1 MKIILQKN
9 FLKEALKNFSLVE
22 NRRTT
27 PSNIKNIKI
36 EATDKI
42 TLSQTDLENNF
53 IIELK
58 GEIVAKGKAFINL
71 NLLKKAIN
79 SSKEK
84 SIVIESDSVKLNV
97 NKIPQNLEEEGSTPI
112 FFKTSKF
119 FDPVSLNVPKFLEAL
134 EIVTPFAEEEKETT
148 DKQRLDMVLITPS
161 GRFVATDGHRLNIF
175 DSNIKVPD
183 LLKYNINDAVSK
195 PGILLS
201 KKIAN
206 ILLSIKNISSLELS
220 FAKDNQQK
228 DYFMLSGNS
237 KFFNFT
243 FITKQIEWFYPDYE
257 RAIPTET
264 PATKISISKS
274 EFLNMLD
281 AIKPLSKNRYIY
293 GTATFFPSDKKVIAK
308 LENDKKE
315 VLVNL
320 NANKNIIV
328 TYRVKYLL
336 DYKNILE
343 KNKDGDITFFMD
355 DNTSTTV
362 VKIDN
367 LDNLICLLM
376 PYRLEEYEIEDLK
389 K

>member
-9 FLKEALKNFSLVE
+9 ILKEALKNFSLVE

-58 GEIVAKGKAFINL
+58 GEIIAKGKAFINL

-97 NKIPQNLEEEGSTPI
+97 NRVPQNLEDSDSFPI
-112 FFKTSKF
+112 FFKVNTYNSIQLDVSKF
-119 FDPVSLNVPKFLEAL
+119 IEAL
-134 EIVTPFAEEEKETT
+134 EIVTPFAEEEKEIT
-148 DKQRLDMVLITPS
+148 DKPRLDMVLITPS

-175 DSNIKVPD
+175 DSNIKIPD

-195 PGILLS
+195 PGILLP

-206 ILLSIKNISSLELS
+206 ILLSIKDISSLELS

-228 DYFMLSGNS
+228 DYFILSGNS
-237 KFFNFT
+237 RSFNFT
-243 FITKQIEWFYPDYE
+243 FITKQVEWFYPNYE
-257 RAIPTET
+257 NLIFTET
-264 PATKISISKS
+264 PATKISLLKS

-320 NANKNIIV
+320 NANKDIIV

-336 DYKNILE
+336 DYKDILE
-343 KNKDGDITFFMD
+343 KNKDGNITFFMD

-376 PYRLEEYEIEDLK
+376 PYRLEDYEIKELK

>member
-9 FLKEALKNFSLVE
+9 ILKEALKNFSLVE

-58 GEIVAKGKAFINL
+58 GEIIAKGKAFINL

-97 NKIPQNLEEEGSTPI
+97 NRVPQNLEDSDSFPI
-112 FFKTSKF
+112 FFKVNTYNSIQLDVSKF
-119 FDPVSLNVPKFLEAL
+119 IEAL
-134 EIVTPFAEEEKETT
+134 EIVTPFAEEEKEIT
-148 DKQRLDMVLITPS
+148 DKPRLDMVLITPS

-175 DSNIKVPD
+175 DSNIKIPD

-195 PGILLS
+195 PGILLP

-206 ILLSIKNISSLELS
+206 ILLSIKDISSLELS

-228 DYFMLSGNS
+228 DYFILSGNS

-243 FITKQIEWFYPDYE
+243 FITKQVEWFYPNYE
-257 RAIPTET
+257 NLIFTET
-264 PATKISISKS
+264 PATKISLLKS

-320 NANKNIIV
+320 NANKDIIV

-336 DYKNILE
+336 DYKDILE
-343 KNKDGDITFFMD
+343 KNKDGNITFFMD

-376 PYRLEEYEIEDLK
+376 PYRLEDYEIKELK

>member
-1 MKIILQKN
+1 MKITLQKN
-9 FLKEALKNFSLVE
+9 ILKEALKNFSLVE
-22 NRRTT
+22 NRRTI

-53 IIELK
+53 IIELE
-58 GEIVAKGKAFINL
+58 GEIIAKGKAFINL

-97 NKIPQNLEEEGSTPI
+97 NKIPQNLEEEDSTPI
-112 FFKTSKF
+112 FFKVNTYNSIQL
-119 FDPVSLNVPKFLEAL
+119 DVPKFVEAL
-134 EIVTPFAEEEKETT
+134 EIVTPFAEEEKEIT
-148 DKQRLDMVLITPS
+148 DKQRFDMILITPS

-175 DSNIKVPD
+175 DSNIKILD

-195 PGILLS
+195 PGILLP

-206 ILLSIKNISSLELS
+206 ILLSIKNISNLELS

-228 DYFMLSGNS
+228 DYFILRGNS
-237 KFFNFT
+237 KSFNFT
-243 FITKQIEWFYPDYE
+243 FITKQIEWFYPNYE

-264 PATKISISKS
+264 PATKISIPKS

-320 NANKNIIV
+320 NANKDIIV
-328 TYRVKYLL
+328 TYRIKYLL
-336 DYKNILE
+336 DYKDILE
-343 KNKDGDITFFMD
+343 KNKDGNITFFMD

-367 LDNLICLLM
+367 LDNLTCLLM
-376 PYRLEEYEIEDLK
+376 PYRLEDYEIENLK

>member
-9 FLKEALKNFSLVE
+9 TLKEALKNFSIVK
-22 NRRTT
+22 NKRTT
-27 PSNIKNIKI
+27 PFNTRNIKI

-42 TLSQTDLENNF
+42 TLSQTDLENNL

-58 GEIVAKGKAFINL
+58 GEIIAKGKVFINL

-84 SIVIESDSVKLNV
+84 DIVIESDSVKLNA
-97 NKIPQNLEEEGSTPI
+97 NGIPQNIEDKDSSPS
-112 FFKTSKF
+112 FFK
-119 FDPVSLNVPKFLEAL
+119 VSTYNSIQLDVPKFLEAL
-134 EIVTPFAEEEKETT
+134 EMVTSFAEEEKEIT
-148 DKQRLDMVLITPS
+148 DKQRFDMVLITPS
-161 GRFVATDGHRLNIF
+161 GRFVATDSYRLNIF
-175 DSNIKVPD
+175 DSNIKIPD
-183 LLKYNINDAVSK
+183 LLKFNINDAISK
-195 PGILLS
+195 PGILLP

-206 ILLSIKNISSLELS
+206 ILLSIKDISSLELS

-243 FITKQIEWFYPDYE
+243 FITKQIGWFYPNYE
-257 RAIPTET
+257 RAILTET
-264 PATKISISKS
+264 PATKISIPKK

-281 AIKPLSKNRYIY
+281 AIKPLSINRYAY
-293 GTATFFPSDKKVIAK
+293 GTVTFFPSDKKVIAK

-328 TYRVKYLL
+328 TYRIKYLL

-343 KNKDGDITFFMD
+343 KNKDGNITFFMD
-355 DNTSTTV
+355 DSTSTTV

-367 LDNLICLLM
+367 IDNLICLLM
-376 PYRLEEYEIEDLK
+376 PYRLEDYEIENLK

>member
-1 MKIILQKN
+1 MKITLQKN
-9 FLKEALKNFSLVE
+9 ILKEALKNFSLVE
-22 NRRTT
+22 NRRTI

-53 IIELK
+53 IIELE
-58 GEIVAKGKAFINL
+58 GEIIAKGKAFINL
-71 NLLKKAIN
+71 KLLKKAIS

-97 NKIPQNLEEEGSTPI
+97 NKIPQNLEEEDSTPI
-112 FFKTSKF
+112 FFKVNTYNSIQL
-119 FDPVSLNVPKFLEAL
+119 DVPKFVEAL
-134 EIVTPFAEEEKETT
+134 EIVTPFAEEEKEIT
-148 DKQRLDMVLITPS
+148 DKQRFDMILITPS

-175 DSNIKVPD
+175 DSNIKILD

-195 PGILLS
+195 PGILLP

-206 ILLSIKNISSLELS
+206 ILLSIKNISNLELS

-228 DYFMLSGNS
+228 DYFILRGNS
-237 KFFNFT
+237 KSFNFT
-243 FITKQIEWFYPDYE
+243 FITKQIEWFYPNYE

-264 PATKISISKS
+264 PATKISIPKS

-320 NANKNIIV
+320 NANKDIIV
-328 TYRVKYLL
+328 TYRIKYLL
-336 DYKNILE
+336 DYKDILE
-343 KNKDGDITFFMD
+343 KNKDGNITFFMD

-367 LDNLICLLM
+367 LDNLTCLLM
-376 PYRLEEYEIEDLK
+376 PYRLEDYEIENLK

>member
-1 MKIILQKN
+1 MKITLQKN
-9 FLKEALKNFSLVE
+9 ILKEALKNFSLVE
-22 NRRTT
+22 NRRTI

-53 IIELK
+53 IIELE
-58 GEIVAKGKAFINL
+58 GEIIAKGKAFINL
-71 NLLKKAIN
+71 KLLKKAIS

-97 NKIPQNLEEEGSTPI
+97 NKIPQNLEEEDSTPI
-112 FFKTSKF
+112 FFKVNTYNSIQL
-119 FDPVSLNVPKFLEAL
+119 DVPKFVEAL
-134 EIVTPFAEEEKETT
+134 EIVTPFAEEEKEIT
-148 DKQRLDMVLITPS
+148 DKSKLDMILITSS
-161 GRFVATDGHRLNIF
+161 GKFVATDGHRLNIF
-175 DSNIKVPD
+175 DSDIKIPD

-195 PGILLS
+195 PGILLP

-228 DYFMLSGNS
+228 NYFILRGNS
-237 KFFNFT
+237 KSFNFT
-243 FITKQIEWFYPDYE
+243 FITKQIEWFYPNYE

-264 PATKISISKS
+264 PATKISIPKS

-320 NANKNIIV
+320 NANKDIIV
-328 TYRVKYLL
+328 TYRIKYLL
-336 DYKNILE
+336 DYKDILE
-343 KNKDGDITFFMD
+343 KNKDGNITFFMD

-367 LDNLICLLM
+367 LDNLTCLLM
-376 PYRLEEYEIEDLK
+376 PYRLEDYEIENLK